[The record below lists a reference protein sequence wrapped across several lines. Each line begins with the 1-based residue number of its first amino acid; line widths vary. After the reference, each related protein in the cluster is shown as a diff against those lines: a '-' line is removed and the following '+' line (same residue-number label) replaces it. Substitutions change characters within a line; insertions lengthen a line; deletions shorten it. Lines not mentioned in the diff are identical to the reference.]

1 MKKIFTFIAIFMIA
15 TCLTACSTPD
25 DGVFKPDT
33 NDNSQFEQTDKSDN
47 KKSDTETKKDDSKA
61 DDKTSESKSDN
72 KKSDSNSSSDK
83 PADKPSSGNNG
94 SASKPN
100 SNKPA
105 DKPSKPNGNTGSNK
119 PSNDSNKSDSS
130 TSKPSQST
138 EKPAETKP
146 SQPAHQHTWVDHT
159 ATKKVPRTVH
169 HDAVYEDV
177 TIPAVTQIQYQCLGC
192 GKWFSSL
199 NDLTNH
205 AFAVQIGAES
215 GDPARCGS
223 GSTDAQREVVITPAH
238 TEHRLVKDAYDE
250 TVEDVQTYVDYQEC
264 TGCHEHRQK

>member
-33 NDNSQFEQTDKSDN
+33 NDNSQFEQTDKPDN

-61 DDKTSESKSDN
+61 DDKTSESEPDNKSDN
-72 KKSDSNSSSDK
+72 KKSDS
-83 PADKPSSGNNG
+83 
-94 SASKPN
+94 ASKPSEDKKSDSN
-100 SNKPA
+100 S
-105 DKPSKPNGNTGSNK
+105 GNTGNNSSANK
-119 PSNDSNKSDSS
+119 PSNGSNKSDSS

-159 ATKKVPRTVH
+159 ATKQVPRTVH

-177 TIPAVTQIQYQCLGC
+177 TIPAVTQTQIRCLGC
-192 GKWFSSL
+192 GQYFTSL
-199 NDLTNH
+199 SDLRNH
-205 AFAVQIGAES
+205 AMKVQMGMES
-215 GDPARCGS
+215 GDPQRCGS
-223 GSTDAQREVVITPAH
+223 NAADATREVVITPAH
-238 TEHRLVKDAYDE
+238 TEHRLVKDAWDE
-250 TVEDVQTYVDYQEC
+250 TVYDTQTYVDYQEC

>member
-47 KKSDTETKKDDSKA
+47 KKSDTETKKDDSEAAK
-61 DDKTSESKSDN
+61 KPSESKSDN

-83 PADKPSSGNNG
+83 TANKPSSGNNG

-100 SNKPA
+100 SNKP
-105 DKPSKPNGNTGSNK
+105 SNG
-119 PSNDSNKSDSS
+119 SNKSDSN

-146 SQPAHQHTWVDHT
+146 SQPSQPAHQHTWVDHT
-159 ATKKVPRTVH
+159 ATKQVPRTVH
-169 HDAVYEDV
+169 HDAVYETV
-177 TIPAVTQIQYQCLGC
+177 TIPAVTKHQVQCMNC
-192 GKWFSSL
+192 GQWFDSKD
-199 NDLTNH
+199 DLYWHFIDADGACGNYCY
-205 AFAVQIGAES
+205 GAER
-215 GDPARCGS
+215 D
-223 GSTDAQREVVITPAH
+223 VVITPAH
-238 TEHRLVKDAYDE
+238 TEQKLVKEAYDE
-250 TVEDVQTYVDYQEC
+250 TVYDTQTYVDYQEC